1 MVEREEYDNL
11 PDVKYY
17 NAYFR
22 ENDGHI
28 EWRRFAQKN
37 NELGVVPKI
46 LNKLLSER
54 RAVKKQMKIEKDQ
67 FKYKILDAKQLAL
80 KVTANSLYGQLGAA
94 TSPVCKRDI
103 AACTTSTGREMLIYA
118 KKYDEEI
125 LPWIINGLKFA
136 YKKNKLDVV
145 NKIFDLELKD
155 KTNQKIKDKT
165 KQFVTEDIKQLTLS
179 PVIKYGDTDS
189 VFASFGFKD
198 GMKKVKKDESLL
210 IWQDVVKFSRILIR
224 PFIPEE
230 YRFMWDELH
239 EKNYGVIKKLKL
251 PKGPDVLPK
260 PDHHNTL
267 LPIEER
273 FKQFLKEYMEE
284 SFLPWLWTLQEV
296 FTKKYKTDSI
306 YLDVLRVKLYDAGNS
321 QIEKLRIEPEIFTEE
336 NKCELESKIKKFI
349 DTKFKDYIIQ
359 NYWDIPKN
367 KIIRKVKIFKGG
379 KKIIDKRSLTL
390 SMSLGII
397 SGELVKSRLDYPHD
411 LEYEKTYWPFLIL
424 TKKRYVGNKY
434 EFDPN
439 KFKQDCMGIVLK
451 RRDNAPIV
459 KEVCGGIISCLINDR
474 DPSKAREFTKECLK
488 KMFDN
493 KYDIKYFLTSK
504 TLKAKASYKD
514 WTRIAHMVLADRIE
528 QRDAGNKP
536 QPGDRIEYAAIE
548 IENKTKK
555 TLQGDRIEIP
565 SYIKDNNL
573 NIDYLFYMTNQIM
586 KPAKQFLDLAIFDA
600 DKIFETFMIKSENKK
615 KGRTSILDFCK

>member
-1 MVEREEYDNL
+1 MTIKSDIDLNQEVDFSLGKVYWSQAKDDVGPKDIFRMFTQTSKDRGVVAKYCVKDCRLVNLLVNKLEVVTKNIEMSNVCFVPLSYLFSRGQGIKLFSLCLKEFRENGYIFPVVQRKITFKYPVKKYKDDFTENKYTKTYTGNVVKSPYLQGDEEDEEIDPETQKPRRGKKYDFLIRFDVNNYKRFIASNSYLKDKKSKIQSLNKYKIGFLKRDGYEGAIVFDPVPEVQYEALTTKDYASLYPSSIMQKNMSHETLVEREEYDNL

-230 YRFMWDELH
+230 YRFM
-239 EKNYGVIKKLKL
+239 G
-251 PKGPDVLPK
+251 
-260 PDHHNTL
+260 
-267 LPIEER
+267 
-273 FKQFLKEYMEE
+273 
-284 SFLPWLWTLQEV
+284 
-296 FTKKYKTDSI
+296 
-306 YLDVLRVKLYDAGNS
+306 
-321 QIEKLRIEPEIFTEE
+321 
-336 NKCELESKIKKFI
+336 
-349 DTKFKDYIIQ
+349 
-359 NYWDIPKN
+359 
-367 KIIRKVKIFKGG
+367 
-379 KKIIDKRSLTL
+379 
-390 SMSLGII
+390 
-397 SGELVKSRLDYPHD
+397 
-411 LEYEKTYWPFLIL
+411 
-424 TKKRYVGNKY
+424 
-434 EFDPN
+434 
-439 KFKQDCMGIVLK
+439 
-451 RRDNAPIV
+451 
-459 KEVCGGIISCLINDR
+459 
-474 DPSKAREFTKECLK
+474 
-488 KMFDN
+488 
-493 KYDIKYFLTSK
+493 
-504 TLKAKASYKD
+504 
-514 WTRIAHMVLADRIE
+514 
-528 QRDAGNKP
+528 
-536 QPGDRIEYAAIE
+536 
-548 IENKTKK
+548 
-555 TLQGDRIEIP
+555 
-565 SYIKDNNL
+565 
-573 NIDYLFYMTNQIM
+573 
-586 KPAKQFLDLAIFDA
+586 
-600 DKIFETFMIKSENKK
+600 
-615 KGRTSILDFCK
+615 